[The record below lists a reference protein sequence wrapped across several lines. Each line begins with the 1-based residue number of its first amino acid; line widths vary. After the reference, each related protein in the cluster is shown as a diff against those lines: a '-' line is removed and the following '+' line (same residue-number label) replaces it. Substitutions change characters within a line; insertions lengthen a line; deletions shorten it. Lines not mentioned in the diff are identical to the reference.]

1 MLGRDVVLDSLV
13 AHDVEFVYGNPG
25 TTEGPLTDNLSA
37 YPTLSYIL
45 SLHEGVSIGAASYY
59 AQASSRT
66 GFVNLHVAPGLGNAI
81 GMLYGALKANSPM
94 IVTAGQQDTRLRLRA
109 PLLGHDLVAMA
120 APVVKWSVQAE
131 RADECADIMR
141 RAFKIANDPPAG
153 PVFVALPINVMEQ
166 ETANRADSGGSHYRA
181 PGADPDAVQDL
192 AKHLLSAGAPAI
204 VIGDDV
210 ARAGAGNAVAEL
222 AEALGA
228 PIWLEVIHQHRAV
241 PSDHPNL
248 RGVLPIDAASIA
260 AAFGE
265 TDLVLLIGGPFFEEI
280 WFSEG
285 TPFPPGAA
293 VLQIEESQERLS
305 RNYALTAGLVG
316 GLAPAVSLIAD
327 AVQKKASASDRKS
340 AERRCQQLMS
350 LKEEESTSQ
359 RARLE
364 RQKDRRPMPM
374 ALAMAVLAEAVPN
387 DVVIVEEA
395 ITASPDLTRA
405 FHFSGPGDYFCGRG
419 GGIGQGLAGALGV
432 QLANPDRPVVCISG
446 DGSAMY
452 SITALWTAAHH
463 NLPIV
468 FIILSNREYRIL
480 KHNVDI
486 YRQRFGIES
495 NRAYAQLD
503 LREPELG
510 FVEMAAGM
518 GVAGQRVTEPE
529 ELVTALGEA
538 LASGAPRLIDVAIEP
553 KS

>member
-1 MLGRDVVLDSLV
+1 M
-13 AHDVEFVYGNPG
+13 
-25 TTEGPLTDNLSA
+25 
-37 YPTLSYIL
+37 
-45 SLHEGVSIGAASYY
+45 
-59 AQASSRT
+59 
-66 GFVNLHVAPGLGNAI
+66 
-81 GMLYGALKANSPM
+81 
-94 IVTAGQQDTRLRLRA
+94 
-109 PLLGHDLVAMA
+109 
-120 APVVKWSVQAE
+120 
-131 RADECADIMR
+131 
-141 RAFKIANDPPAG
+141 
-153 PVFVALPINVMEQ
+153 FVALPINVMEQ